1 MTEMKKTDSIAPLYC
16 DLALK
21 RGNCSR
27 QDILSADGCVLE
39 PEALSIF
46 FQKYICA
53 LSNISFLKLFL

>member
-46 FQKYICA
+46 FQKYDYA
-53 LSNISFLKLFL
+53 LLKQ